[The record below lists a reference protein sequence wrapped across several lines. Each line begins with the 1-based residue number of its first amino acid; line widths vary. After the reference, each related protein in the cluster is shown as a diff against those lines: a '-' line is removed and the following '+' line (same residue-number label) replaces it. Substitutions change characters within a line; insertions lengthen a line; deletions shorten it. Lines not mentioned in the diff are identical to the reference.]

1 VVFDTI
7 ILGSNPSAPAKNK
20 MLFSINIIKKIK
32 EIIFPFYKSK
42 ELKKIFSLMSKD
54 VPKNK
59 QVAMFVGGCVR
70 NYLNNK
76 KIDDID
82 IATILSPSEIKE
94 KFKNSDIR
102 IIDTGI
108 EHGSLTLIYNK
119 CKFEITTLRKDVKT
133 DGRHAEILLTDSWLE
148 DSNRRDITI
157 NSIYLDNR
165 GKIYDP
171 HSGVDDL
178 KNNVVKFIGDP
189 NVRIQEDYLR
199 IIRFLRFAIQYD
211 SSTDNL
217 TVESLKLNLNKIKSL
232 SKERVLSELL
242 KILKLKNFDNILKH
256 KNKKIIFS
264 LIFPELKNIDSI
276 AKLKK
281 LKNLKIS
288 FDLMLAILLID
299 GSNNHEYFCHK
310 YKTSKAINESLS
322 LLFKIYEQKKL
333 DTNYLKKNLTKST
346 YIHGKSV
353 ITKIAILE
361 YFKKSNMSFLELQT
375 LIDKIE
381 KIRIPKFPF
390 DGKYLM
396 NKGLNEGKS
405 IGIMLEKLE
414 KNWIENNYSLSD
426 KKINEIISKVKI

>member
-1 VVFDTI
+1 MVFDTI

-211 SSTDNL
+211 SSID
-217 TVESLKLNLNKIKSL
+217 VLNHGTFGTPNASMLQWLPFQCCNAPRFGTWTAQL
-232 SKERVLSELL
+232 HATRTQQ
-242 KILKLKNFDNILKH
+242 H
-256 KNKKIIFS
+256 
-264 LIFPELKNIDSI
+264 LIQGRI
-276 AKLKK
+276 
-281 LKNLKIS
+281 
-288 FDLMLAILLID
+288 
-299 GSNNHEYFCHK
+299 
-310 YKTSKAINESLS
+310 
-322 LLFKIYEQKKL
+322 
-333 DTNYLKKNLTKST
+333 
-346 YIHGKSV
+346 V
-353 ITKIAILE
+353 R
-361 YFKKSNMSFLELQT
+361 SFLQNAQVL
-375 LIDKIE
+375 
-381 KIRIPKFPF
+381 
-390 DGKYLM
+390 
-396 NKGLNEGKS
+396 
-405 IGIMLEKLE
+405 
-414 KNWIENNYSLSD
+414 
-426 KKINEIISKVKI
+426 